1 MKKYIKLIL
10 IFIFLLLFTTIL
22 NTYCKYQNNM
32 KLNNNIAIA
41 KWEIKPDINNKILNL
56 VSNNTTQDYEINI
69 AYKSEVASN
78 YQIILSNIP
87 KGIKVSLNSS
97 QIFTPDNNNQII
109 INAGTINPSNNQIN
123 ITDSLRFIS
132 TLDADNL
139 SDYIIGI
146 EVIFSQI

>member
-41 KWEIKPDINNKILNL
+41 KWEIKPDINNIILNL

-109 INAGTINPSNNQIN
+109 INAGTINPSNSQIN

-132 TLDADNL
+132 TLEADNL

-146 EVIFSQI
+146 EVIFNQI

>member
-1 MKKYIKLIL
+1 
-10 IFIFLLLFTTIL
+10 
-22 NTYCKYQNNM
+22 M

-69 AYKSEVASN
+69 AYTSEVASN

-109 INAGTINPSNNQIN
+109 INAGTIKPSNNQIN

-132 TLDADNL
+132 TLEADNL

-146 EVIFSQI
+146 EVIFNQI

>member
-69 AYKSEVASN
+69 AYTSEVASN

-109 INAGTINPSNNQIN
+109 INAGTIKPSNNQIN

-132 TLDADNL
+132 TLEADNL

-146 EVIFSQI
+146 EVIFNQI